1 MVVLWQ
7 MPNHVTR
14 CEKIWIE
21 VRECGSGIHEHA
33 GLPFFIPNP
42 QTCTNVLQ
50 SLVSLIIR
58 VTTQNHLPI
67 SDVYSESIRSVDG
80 LSGRC
85 LLHMFILSDSPSHSL
100 SNLYARV
107 CFFVPWTMYETCAH
121 GYCVPETSSTSCWI
135 RTQPVDRES
144 KTCVRSIF
152 WWLHRRWIPCSCL
165 PSCPLMLTMA
175 GSEATR
181 RATS

>member
-1 MVVLWQ
+1 MLWQ

-85 LLHMFILSDSPSHSL
+85 LLHMFILSDSPSHPCRICTLACVSL
-100 SNLYARV
+100 SLERCMKSARTV
-107 CFFVPWTMYETCAH
+107 IAFQKP
-121 GYCVPETSSTSCWI
+121 
-135 RTQPVDRES
+135 RR
-144 KTCVRSIF
+144 
-152 WWLHRRWIPCSCL
+152 LH
-165 PSCPLMLTMA
+165 A
-175 GSEATR
+175 E
-181 RATS
+181 